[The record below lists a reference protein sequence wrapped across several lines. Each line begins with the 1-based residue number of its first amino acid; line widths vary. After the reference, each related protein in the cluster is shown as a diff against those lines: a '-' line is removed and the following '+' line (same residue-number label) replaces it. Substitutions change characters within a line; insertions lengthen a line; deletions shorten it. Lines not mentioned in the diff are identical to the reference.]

1 VIYHENVLC
10 YSEIIILNAFLGSEK
25 SPSGFWIVKI
35 RRVNICMSRV
45 MRYSVI
51 MSAHE
56 GLEGKVPSESYGIE
70 IKGDNKWITLIQND
84 TRTP

>member
-1 VIYHENVLC
+1 
-10 YSEIIILNAFLGSEK
+10 
-25 SPSGFWIVKI
+25 
-35 RRVNICMSRV
+35 